1 MNKSQVIMR
10 QVFLAAFLIPFA
22 AFSQGK
28 TVDFRYAPEYWHTT
42 IGFPDDWQ
50 KTMVNEKGSL
60 LFDFGPGPYVRPNTV
75 IGVAVTG
82 EELAMKSQK
91 LEHARIPVVLTEL
104 AGPKSLVR
112 VTTFALVPDATRS
125 TPAGEPSAVRRKL
138 GLTGGIA
145 WADPPEGTDPIFR
158 NVAWGTNRPILY
170 EFDVKPGGDR
180 RFAVGICES
189 YRTIPGLRMMEFH
202 IEGAPVRTIDP
213 IAEGERNQPVVA
225 FFDGRDVNRDGILTV
240 EIRASADC
248 RDPNVLLNGI
258 WMFPSGSD
266 VTAAEV
272 IDGRARAKA
281 EVVVDCGAEAEMRNM
296 PTRLDGM
303 LIDVERSAG
312 PVVLTVQTTRRVGY
326 DAGAGVLTYDGRPF
340 VAVRPRASDA
350 RKTERGWEL
359 VFSQGVKS
367 IEAIAIH
374 GYRLPAGIATVPD
387 LAAERRKA
395 SAWWKQAP
403 LPFGRIE
410 LPDRELQHLYD
421 ASVRVLYQNRDIVD
435 GGPNFQP
442 GSTVYRGLWIHDGLY
457 YIEAAALMG
466 DTASARKATERIF
479 SFQEEDGRIRVMY
492 PIEMQRETPMLAW
505 IMERYAMIANNR
517 PWLRAHWNK
526 VVKAMDFVRRSRE
539 QTLADPTKPYYG
551 LLPPGFVDG
560 GIAGR
565 TADYSSVF
573 WALIGLES
581 SIEMAAWVGD
591 TAREKEWRELHSQ
604 FLASFRAAAR
614 RDARHDRYGNKY
626 LPVRVADTTAT
637 EAPQRAQWAICE
649 AVIHSSIFPPD
660 DPLVEGS
667 LAMLDS
673 ACIEGLPATL
683 GWMDGGVGVWFAP
696 LYGLAHFVHGNTKQA
711 IDVLYAFANHATP
724 HGSWAEEQMP
734 KGVSSRTT
742 GDYPTTSATACMLR
756 SVMYMMALEGRN
768 ELEVFRGVPSF
779 WMKPDAA
786 VRINDLHTRFGTVS
800 AEIAI
805 GKDGRSGTVHL
816 TSRAHGDADDA
827 MAQYTDKVATI
838 RISLAALKAAGF
850 RSADGTSLPE
860 FLRTPWNQ
868 SVSLEV
874 RK

>member
-1 MNKSQVIMR
+1 MKQVLL
-10 QVFLAAFLIPFA
+10 LAVLASFVAPG
-22 AFSQGK
+22 QEQ
-28 TVDFRYAPEYWHTT
+28 TVDFRYAPDYWHTT

-50 KTMVNEKGSL
+50 KTMVNEKGAL
-60 LFDFGPGPYVRPNTV
+60 LFDFGPGPYVRPNT
-75 IGVAVTG
+75 IMGIAVTG
-82 EELAMKSQK
+82 EELAMRSQK
-91 LEHARIPVVLTEL
+91 LEHARVPIVMTEL
-104 AGPKSLVR
+104 AGSRSLVK
-112 VTTFALVPDATRS
+112 VSTFALVPDPSRS
-125 TPAGEPSAVRRKL
+125 TPARTLPGVRRKL

-145 WADPPEGTDPIFR
+145 WANPPEGTDPVFR

-170 EFDVKPGGDR
+170 EFDVKAGEGR
-180 RFAVGICES
+180 RFALGICES

-202 IEGAPVRTIDP
+202 VEGAPVRTVDP
-213 IAEGERNQPVVA
+213 LAEGEKNQPVVA
-225 FFDGRDVNRDGILTV
+225 FFDGKDVNRDGIITV
-240 EIRASADC
+240 ETRASADC

-258 WMFPSGSD
+258 WMFSSGSD
-266 VTAAEV
+266 VTAGEV
-272 IDGRARAKA
+272 IDGRARKKA
-281 EVVVDCGAEAEMRNM
+281 EVVVDCGAEAEMQNL

-303 LIDVERSAG
+303 LIEVEQAAG
-312 PVVLTVQTTRRVGY
+312 PVVLTIQTTRRVEY
-326 DAGAGVLTYDGRPF
+326 DTRSGVLTYDGRPF
-340 VAVRPRASDA
+340 VAVRPRAVEA
-350 RKTERGWEL
+350 KKTGKGWDL
-359 VFSQGVKS
+359 VFSREAKR

-374 GYRLPAGIATVPD
+374 GYRLPQNVATVPD
-387 LAAERRKA
+387 LTDERRKT
-395 SAWWKQAP
+395 SAWWKQSS

-479 SFQEEDGRIRVMY
+479 SFQEADGRIRVMY

-505 IMERYAMIANNR
+505 IMHRYSAIANNR
-517 PWLRAHWNK
+517 PWLRAHWDR
-526 VVKAMDFVRRSRE
+526 VVKAMEFVRVSRE
-539 QTLADPTKPYYG
+539 RTLSDPTKPYYG

-560 GIAGR
+560 GIAGL

-591 TAREKEWRELHSQ
+591 AVREKEWRDLHRE
-604 FLASFRAAAR
+604 FLASFRAAAQRDMR
-614 RDARHDRYGNKY
+614 RDRHGNLY

-649 AVIHSSIFPPD
+649 AAIHSSIFPPD
-660 DPLVEGS
+660 DPLVAGS

-673 ACIEGLPATL
+673 ASIQGLPATL
-683 GWMDGGVGVWFAP
+683 GWMDGGIGVWFAP
-696 LYGLAHFVHGNTKQA
+696 LYGLAHFVRGNTGRA
-711 IDVLYAFANHATP
+711 VDVLYAFANHATP

-756 SVMYMMALEGRN
+756 SVMYMMALEGTN
-768 ELEVFRGVPSF
+768 ELDVFRGVPSF
-779 WMKPDAA
+779 WMKPNAT

-800 AEIAI
+800 AEMQI
-805 GKDGRSGTVHL
+805 GKDGRSGRVHL
-816 TSRAHGDADDA
+816 SSRSHGDADDA

-838 RISLAALKAAGF
+838 RLSLAALKAAGF
-850 RSADGTSLPE
+850 RNADGTELPA
-860 FLRTPWNQ
+860 FLGTPWNQ
-868 SVSLEV
+868 AVSLEV
-874 RK
+874 RR